1 MDYQQGRYL
10 DEIHNDYRLF
20 SPGRKVTVYQHYYD
34 MIDNWFIIII
44 NNQLGIMERYVCAV
58 NFFNQSRYRSS
69 ETLFSENVD
78 TPVWTQALLSCYL
91 RQDLRCEL

>member
-1 MDYQQGRYL
+1 M
-10 DEIHNDYRLF
+10 
-20 SPGRKVTVYQHYYD
+20 YYD
-34 MIDNWFIIII
+34 MTYDWFDINI
-44 NNQLGIMERYVCAV
+44 NNQLGVTERIWLRSQLLQPIRC
-58 NFFNQSRYRSS
+58 RSS